1 MALIKETDEWVENIY
16 LIEPNDPVEGGEDGV
31 DNRPHIELA
40 NRTAFLNK
48 KRKEQEQKT
57 QEIDEKVNGLTTQVN
72 EIQVTIQNGGGQ
84 SGDLDTKLAQEVQDR
99 TEGDS
104 HLQGQIDAL
113 KEQIAKIV
121 ASGGRD
127 PNSPNKGEIVVDSD
141 IVITYSA
148 RGGTWRNENSEPPSL
163 TIRSIH
169 SSDEKLVYQT
179 NQSSATRQA
188 IDRPPLL
195 RCVATF
201 KYPSDLIISDNSQV
215 VIGGTNRQVA
225 VGNVNTFEKTITLS
239 MDLEFTSTLSSE
251 LRFNIKIK
259 QG

>member
-1 MALIKETDEWVENIY
+1 MALIKETAQWVDDIY

-57 QEIDEKVNGLTTQVN
+57 QEIDDKVNGLTTQVD

-84 SGDLDTKLAQEVQDR
+84 SGDLDTKLAQEIQAR

-121 ASGGRD
+121 ASGGKD

-141 IVITYSA
+141 IVIAYSDS
-148 RGGTWRNENSEPPSL
+148 RGTWRTENSTPPSL
-163 TIRSIH
+163 TIRSIS
-169 SSDEKLVYQT
+169 SSDEKLVYQS
-179 NQSSATRQA
+179 NQSSARRQA
-188 IDRPPLL
+188 IDSPPLL
-195 RCVATF
+195 SCVATF
-201 KYPSDLIISDNSQV
+201 KYPSNLIISDSSQV
-215 VIGGTNRQVA
+215 VISGTDRQVT
-225 VGNVNTFEKTITLS
+225 VDNVNTFNKTITLS
-239 MDLEFTSTLSSE
+239 IDLEFNKGE
-251 LRFNIKIK
+251 ERFNIKIK

>member
-1 MALIKETDEWVENIY
+1 MALIKETAEWVENIY

-57 QEIDEKVNGLTTQVN
+57 QEIDEKVNGLTTQVD
-72 EIQVTIQNGGGQ
+72 EIQVTIQNGGNNQ
-84 SGDLDTKLAQEVQDR
+84 SSGDLDTKLTQEIQDR

-121 ASGGRD
+121 VSGGRD

-141 IVITYSA
+141 IIIAYSDS
-148 RGGTWRNENSEPPSL
+148 RGTWSGDNSVPPSL
-163 TIRSIH
+163 TIRSIS

-179 NQSSATRQA
+179 NQSSARRQA

-195 RCVATF
+195 SCVATF

-215 VIGGTNRQVA
+215 VIGGTDRQVV
-225 VGNVNTFEKTITLS
+225 VGNVNTFNKTITLS
-239 MDLEFTSTLSSE
+239 MDLEFNKGE
-251 LRFNIKIK
+251 ERFNIKIK

>member
-1 MALIKETDEWVENIY
+1 MALIKETAQWADGIY

-48 KRKEQEQKT
+48 KLT
-57 QEIDEKVNGLTTQVN
+57 QEIK
-72 EIQVTIQNGGGQ
+72 
-84 SGDLDTKLAQEVQDR
+84 DR
-99 TEGDS
+99 TGGDA
-104 HLQGQIDAL
+104 HLQKQIDIL

-121 ASGGRD
+121 ANISRDSNSSNEGQTATNDSGDPNSTEDKGETVVNSNEN
-127 PNSPNKGEIVVDSD
+127 PNSPNKGEVVVDSD
-141 IVITYSA
+141 IVIAYRAS
-148 RGGTWRNENSEPPSL
+148 RGTWRGDNSEPPSL
-163 TIRSIH
+163 TIRSIG

-195 RCVATF
+195 NCVATF
-201 KYPSDLIISDNSQV
+201 KYPSNLTISDSSQII
-215 VIGGTNRQVA
+215 IGGTDRQVA
-225 VGNVNTFEKTITLS
+225 VGNVNTFNKTITLS
-239 MDLEFTSTLSSE
+239 IDLEFDKGE
-251 LRFNIKIK
+251 ERFNIKIK

>member
-57 QEIDEKVNGLTTQVN
+57 QEIDEKVNGLTTKVD
-72 EIQVTIQNGGGQ
+72 EMQVTIQNGGNNQ
-84 SGDLDTKLAQEVQDR
+84 SSGDLDAKLAQEIKDR
-99 TEGDS
+99 TDGDS

-141 IVITYSA
+141 IIIAYSDS
-148 RGGTWRNENSEPPSL
+148 RGTWRTENSEPPSL
-163 TIRSIH
+163 TIRSIS

-201 KYPSDLIISDNSQV
+201 KYPSNLIISDSSQV
-215 VIGGTNRQVA
+215 VISGTDRQVT
-225 VGNVNTFEKTITLS
+225 VDNVNTFNKTITLS
-239 MDLEFTSTLSSE
+239 IDLEFNKGE
-251 LRFNIKIK
+251 ERFNIKIK